1 MNLFQEDQGS
11 GAWLVWSRE
20 FDKVIIIASYGESMF
35 RDETGSVFIQ
45 VTNTYT
51 ICCCLLANQ
60 SDVFLGNVVLFDN
73 ILSTVKWEL
82 LCEMLS

>member
-20 FDKVIIIASYGESMF
+20 FDEVIIIASYGGSMF
-35 RDETGSVFIQ
+35 QDETESVFIQ
-45 VTNTYT
+45 VTNKYT
-51 ICCCLLANQ
+51 ICCSLLANQ
-60 SDVFLGNVVLFDN
+60 SGVFLGNLVLFDN
-73 ILSTVKWEL
+73 ILSTVEREL